1 MWMTLNGG
9 LLQTTAP
16 NPDLTNDEFSFKDA
30 KIRSGGYGTS
40 IRRCLEE
47 RDLRALGIIWL
58 SVAVSPTS
66 P

>member
-1 MWMTLNGG
+1 MTLNGG

-40 IRRCLEE
+40 IILCLGEK
-47 RDLRALGIIWL
+47 
-58 SVAVSPTS
+58 
-66 P
+66 